1 MCIYF
6 DIESRLGLFL
16 FALDTSPVMENN
28 RKDELIMDELKM
40 KLSTKFMRGIVSKL
54 IAKAISKKLGYKV
67 DIQLNDLD
75 ISVIDGD
82 ANINAN
88 VEVKINNEEFM
99 KIMKSIV

>member
-1 MCIYF
+1 
-6 DIESRLGLFL
+6 
-16 FALDTSPVMENN
+16 
-28 RKDELIMDELKM
+28 MDEMKM
-40 KLSTKFMRGIVSKL
+40 KLSTKFMRNIVSKL
-54 IAKAISKKLGYKV
+54 IAKAIYKKIGYKV

-99 KIMKSIV
+99 KIMKSII